1 MERKYMSGA
10 AKRKLKSEKTA
21 RENEGKRI
29 LESFWKT
36 QDNQDEVESK
46 DRKIPEE
53 CVSDYEKLK
62 LKIQFKKNEEGEQC
76 IEKLEES
83 SLLSIEAM
91 KKI

>member
-36 QDNQDEVESK
+36 QDAAASGNQDEVESK

-53 CVSDYEKLK
+53 CVSDYE
-62 LKIQFKKNEEGEQC
+62 
-76 IEKLEES
+76 
-83 SLLSIEAM
+83 
-91 KKI
+91 